1 MYIPPKE
8 IFDKYAD
15 VLINF
20 ALNSGAGIKKG
31 EVVYLQVSEIAKPM
45 YIALR
50 NTIIKA
56 GGNVIT
62 SYMPDDIAKEYFEL
76 ASEDQLKFF
85 PEKYYKGLLDTIDH
99 SVAII
104 SETDK
109 HELESVDPKKLMLRG
124 KTMKPYMEWRKKKED
139 EGKFT
144 WTLALYGTEAMAKE
158 ANMSLEEYWNEIIKA
173 CYLDEADPIK
183 KWQENH
189 AEIERVKTELNALK
203 IEKLSIK
210 GPDID
215 LIVGVGEDRQWLGG
229 SGRNIPSFELFVS
242 PDYRMTEGWVKFNQP
257 LYRYGSLVTGIEL
270 TFEKGSVV
278 KAKAEKNEKL
288 LLEMINSDIGARR
301 LGEYSLTDKRMSKI
315 TRFMGETLFDENMGG
330 PFGNTH
336 MALGMSYHDSY
347 RKDPS
352 KVSPEEWDKLG
363 FNDSV
368 IHTDIISTT
377 EREVTAHLIGGG
389 TKVIYK
395 NGQFTL

>member
-1 MYIPPKE
+1 MYVPPKE
-8 IFDKYAD
+8 IFEKYAD

-20 ALNSGAGIKKG
+20 ALNSGTGLKKG
-31 EVVYLQVSEIAKPM
+31 ETVYLQVSEVAKPM

-50 NTIIKA
+50 NTILKA

-62 SYMPDDIAKEYFEL
+62 SYLPDDTAKEYFDL
-76 ASEDQLKFF
+76 ASEEQLKFF
-85 PEKYYKGLLDTIDH
+85 PEKYYKGLLETVDH
-99 SVAII
+99 SVSMI

-109 HELESVDPKKLMLRG
+109 HELEGVDPKKLMLRG
-124 KTMKPYMEWRKKKED
+124 KTMKPFMEWRKKKED

-144 WTLALYGTEAMAKE
+144 WTLALYATEAMAKE

-173 CYLDEADPIK
+173 CYLDEQDPIK

-189 AEIERVKTELNALK
+189 AEIERVKTELNSLK
-203 IEKLSIK
+203 IEKLHIK

-215 LIVGVGEDRQWLGG
+215 LFVGVGEDRQWLGG
-229 SGRNIPSFELFVS
+229 SGRNIPSFELFIS

-270 TFEKGSVV
+270 RFEKGVV
-278 KAKAEKNEKL
+278 VEAHAQKNEAL
-288 LLEMINSDIGARR
+288 LIEMINSDEGARR
-301 LGEYSLTDKRMSKI
+301 LGEYSLTDQRMSKI
-315 TRFMGETLFDENMGG
+315 TKFMGETLFDENMGG
-330 PFGNTH
+330 PQGNTH

-347 RKDPS
+347 RGDPS
-352 KVSPEEWDKLG
+352 HIAPEEWDKKG

-377 EREVTAHLIGGG
+377 QREVTAHLIDGS

-395 NGQFTL
+395 NGQFTV